1 MLNNETLR
9 STHLVEDIAVIDGQ
23 PGCGKTLF
31 NTLCSYLERFEV
43 MQYSPHIENYF
54 ALYALDKLPLN
65 ACQTMLEIEMDLL
78 IYEFMMSRNSNFR
91 HRDLSSVLKNKQL
104 SKYLKRF
111 FLKGNEFVP
120 DRIKKENPILH
131 LCTHN
136 LLGYSEPFFKSY
148 PEKLK
153 FLEIVRHPL
162 YQVIQM
168 SLNYETLEKT
178 DNSRF
183 FYINMHG
190 KEGSIPF
197 WTIDWP
203 EY

>member
-1 MLNNETLR
+1 MNIFLNKKILIYGLGKSGLSSFTFLKKKSEVFLKKCTLK
-9 STHLVEDIAVIDGQ
+9 S
-23 PGCGKTLF
+23 K
-31 NTLCSYLERFEV
+31 
-43 MQYSPHIENYF
+43 NYF
-54 ALYALDKLPLN
+54 ALYAIDKLPLD

-78 IYEFMMSRNSNFR
+78 IYESMMSRNANFR

-104 SKYLKRF
+104 TKYLKRF

-168 SLNYETLEKT
+168 SLNYHMVK
-178 DNSRF
+178 
-183 FYINMHG
+183 
-190 KEGSIPF
+190 
-197 WTIDWP
+197 
-203 EY
+203 